1 MPFQAFCALNGY
13 QPKTISDI
21 KEAVAAYIESLPGA
35 MATCRAPNTPQTR
48 AQAIYD
54 EYVDPLRGGVPMP
67 PPKIAGVGGQQV
79 NNPAMGPWKQNLIAR
94 IDLRVN
100 TLVQTGTQTIQQDIQ
115 TARVG
120 HALASHT
127 AAIPSPAD
135 FYQPLVN
142 GGYKLARAHVV
153 AYIDYLI
160 DAINNYI
167 QHAVNHSNRRK
178 RIRDSA
184 VNVLQ
189 SARAN
194 NGFLPD
200 ENLDLGIFN
209 KKVPNAVGDANTLDT
224 MAEFWSDQ
232 RTGTERRQ
240 NRFRL
245 ACNGVAGQAAAQ
257 PPHLRRYGSTA
268 EGADIRLQRGFYQKE
283 GISFEQ
289 YKWFLDLSVLNATT
303 SVSDTDRA
311 FFVTLK
317 TGASD
322 AIHGVEQEYDAND
335 EPPVIHKPN
344 IGGEVGCFGV
354 HEDCLVD
361 FNTRMVHS
369 IRIRNQQ
376 TNQDEPP
383 LVTPV

>member
-1 MPFQAFCALNGY
+1 MFCAQNGY
-13 QPKTISDI
+13 QPRTILEI

-35 MATCRAPNTPQTR
+35 VATCRGQNTPQTR

-54 EYVDPLRGGVPMP
+54 EYVDPLRGGAPMP
-67 PPKIAGVGGQQV
+67 PPKIAGAGGVQV

-100 TLVQTGTQTIQQDIQ
+100 TLVQTGAQTIQQDIQ

-120 HALASHT
+120 HALVSHT

-135 FYQPLVN
+135 FYQPLVQA
-142 GGYKLARAHVV
+142 GHKFAQAHVL

-160 DAINNYI
+160 EAINNYI
-167 QHAVNHSNRRK
+167 QHEVNHSNRRK

-189 SARAN
+189 AAKAN
-194 NGFLPD
+194 TGFLPN
-200 ENLDLGIFN
+200 ENLDIGIFN
-209 KKVPNAVGDANTLDT
+209 KKVPNAVGDANTLDL
-224 MAEFWSDQ
+224 MAEFWSGQ
-232 RTGTERRQ
+232 RTGTETRKA
-240 NRFRL
+240 RFRQ
-245 ACNGVAGQAAAQ
+245 ACNGVGGQAAQ
-257 PPHLRRYGSTA
+257 NPNPPHLRRYGSTA

-283 GISFEQ
+283 GVSFEQ
-289 YKWFLDLSVLNATT
+289 YKWFLDLSVQNATT
-303 SVSDTDRA
+303 SVSDTDSA

-317 TGASD
+317 AGAAA

-369 IRIRNQQ
+369 IQIKNQQ
-376 TNQDEPP
+376 SGQFEQPN
-383 LVTPV
+383 VTPV